1 MHINFFSK
9 RNLALSQSLCS
20 SEQQQQSEKRGQGQ
34 KKTGFLKSRQMTEL
48 WISNNRK
55 CIWFSPQLKKK
66 KKSKINWEVQTWK
79 REILVIESKYK
90 KVPGRSNTFSQLQ
103 KEWQPLAHVWTSVKW
118 GRKTLHWSV
127 DKLCDCFLLVL
138 QGSTGIHFSTM
149 LSLPRVS
156 AATRYL
162 YFMIALSRALLE
174 FRTGALHH

>member
-66 KKSKINWEVQTWK
+66 KKVKLTEKFRPEKEKFWLLKASIRKFLGGATHSLSFKRNDSPYPMSEHQSSEAGRLYIDQWINYVIVFFWFS
-79 REILVIESKYK
+79 REAQAFILA
-90 KVPGRSNTFSQLQ
+90 Q
-103 KEWQPLAHVWTSVKW
+103 
-118 GRKTLHWSV
+118 
-127 DKLCDCFLLVL
+127 C
-138 QGSTGIHFSTM
+138 
-149 LSLPRVS
+149 
-156 AATRYL
+156 
-162 YFMIALSRALLE
+162 
-174 FRTGALHH
+174 